1 MQAGALLTAHL
12 PVALQCLQ
20 LHPHSVSEA
29 TQSQSHLFPHLLCWS
44 LIFPPVHTHCGR
56 VGCFPFNIQ
65 TAWTVSSFRA
75 IKVERDFNVMNH
87 PSSYSV
93 NATTILLSLAMWFC
107 LEKHWLHSSSYKEV
121 TAGSQHQHCHSFA
134 RCPAS
139 CTASRHPIT
148 ASPPSSLTSWA
159 VQNLCTSQGG
169 ALSFCLPPGRCES
182 QTVFQDLSQT
192 LCTDPYLSFRPFFL
206 AEPPQH
212 SLTLQYRAE

>member
-1 MQAGALLTAHL
+1 MQAGALLTAYL

-44 LIFPPVHTHCGR
+44 LIFPLVHTHCGR

-107 LEKHWLHSSSYKEV
+107 LEKRWLHSSSLQV
-121 TAGSQHQHCHSFA
+121 TAGSQHQHCHSLA
-134 RCPAS
+134 WGPAS
-139 CTASRHPIT
+139 CTASRHPCTHHSISSILTVQLGSAKPLYKPRGCTELLFTTWEMWIT
-148 ASPPSSLTSWA
+148 NSFSGFIPNTLHRSLP
-159 VQNLCTSQGG
+159 L
-169 ALSFCLPPGRCES
+169 F
-182 QTVFQDLSQT
+182 
-192 LCTDPYLSFRPFFL
+192 
-206 AEPPQH
+206 
-212 SLTLQYRAE
+212 